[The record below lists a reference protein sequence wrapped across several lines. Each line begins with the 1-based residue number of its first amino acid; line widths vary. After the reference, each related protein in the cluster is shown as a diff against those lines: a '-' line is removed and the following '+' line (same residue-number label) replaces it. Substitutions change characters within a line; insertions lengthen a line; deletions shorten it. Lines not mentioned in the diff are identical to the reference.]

1 MNNAERQARL
11 RASRAKEGMKQL
23 LFWITADDYAK
34 MLKFQKRKRAK
45 SQSDVIAIALH
56 RLWATEGLA

>member
-1 MNNAERQARL
+1 
-11 RASRAKEGMKQL
+11 MKQL

-34 MLKFQKRKRAK
+34 MLKFQKRKRVK